1 MNDLYNELLNVYLKI
16 GYDKNTLKFI
26 DYLSD
31 ELPQL
36 FYKYNMNEAIEFLIL
51 FDRDN
56 ENKYSKYLN

>member
-26 DYLSD
+26 DYLAD

-36 FYKYNMNEAIEFLIL
+36 FHKYNMNEAIEFLIL